1 MFNFGN
7 QPTLFEYVSDKI
19 EHEWQPDWNMREERQ
34 YRDDL
39 IGFLDKHLNKT
50 HRIRPE
56 DGRGLADIG
65 IDGKIGIELKLNLHS
80 KSEIN
85 RLTGQVQDYLEDY
98 EKVLVV
104 LLGKVSQGVI
114 RDVEYSMQ
122 KLSKSY
128 VKPDPL
134 WGSFREVQTKQILVI
149 TKSPGKVTKPKPRTS
164 SNDDLFSKAREL
176 DRKLSKGMGL
186 G

>member
-7 QPTLFEYVSDKI
+7 QPSLFEYLSNEI
-19 EHEWQPDWNMREERQ
+19 EREWQPDWNMREERQ

-65 IDGKIGIELKLNLHS
+65 IDGKIGIELKLDLHS

-98 EKVLVV
+98 EEVLVV
-104 LLGKVSQGVI
+104 LIGKVSSGVV
-114 RDVEYSMQ
+114 RDVEYNMQ

-128 VKPDPL
+128 EEPDPL
-134 WGSFREVQTKQILVI
+134 WGNFNKVQSKHILVI
-149 TKSPGKVTKPKPRTS
+149 TKSPGKVIRARA
-164 SNDDLFSKAREL
+164 NDEDDDDSLLSLARKF
-176 DRKLSKGMGL
+176 DSGLSGWGL
-186 G
+186 